1 MSKCFKLKPK
11 VNTLSVAILTV
22 SAAMLSA
29 CAPSIPHIMPYDVQH
44 PVQIAE
50 TVERLE
56 LYVRP
61 DGMNLSARDRA
72 AMKRFITQ
80 YGIDGDGSMF
90 LNIPNTGVG
99 APGMRAAQAEIQNM
113 MTQSGMANAPIQT
126 GQYGA
131 APGVPAPLVLSF
143 RRLAVVPQNCLLNDN
158 LLRTTNNQP
167 WGNFGCSTQAN
178 FARMIDDPRQLLE
191 PYARGE
197 SLAQRREVAFEKYV
211 DGTDPSSE
219 LPARQQVSASEQ

>member
-1 MSKCFKLKPK
+1 MSKCLKLKPK
-11 VNTLSVAILTV
+11 GNALSVTILTV
-22 SAAMLSA
+22 SAALLSA
-29 CAPSIPHIMPYDVQH
+29 CAPSIPHIMSYDSQY

-61 DGMNLSARDRA
+61 NGMNLSARDRA

-90 LNIPNTGVG
+90 LNVPNTGAG

-143 RRLAVVPQNCLLNDN
+143 RRLAVVRQDCLLNDN
-158 LLRTTNNQP
+158 MLRTSNNQP
-167 WGNFGCSTQAN
+167 WASFGCSTQAN
-178 FARMIDDPRQLLE
+178 FATMIDDPRQLLE

-197 SLAQRREVAFEKYV
+197 SLAQRREIGFEKYV
-211 DGTDPSSE
+211 EGVDPSSE
-219 LPARQQVSASEQ
+219 LPARQQVSAGDQ

>member
-1 MSKCFKLKPK
+1 MSKCLQLKPK
-11 VNTLSVAILTV
+11 GNAISAAILTV
-22 SAAMLSA
+22 SAALLSA
-29 CAPSIPHIMPYDVQH
+29 CAPSIPTVMSYDAQH

-61 DGMNLSARDRA
+61 NGMNLSARDRA
-72 AMKRFITQ
+72 AMKRFINQ

-90 LNIPNTGVG
+90 LNIPNTAAG
-99 APGMRAAQAEIQNM
+99 APAMRAAQAEIQNM
-113 MTQSGMANAPIQT
+113 MTQSGLAYAPIQT

-131 APGVPAPLVLSF
+131 APGAPAPLVLSF

-158 LLRTTNNQP
+158 MVRTSNNQP
-167 WGNFGCSTQAN
+167 WGNFGCSTQTN
-178 FARMIDDPRQLLE
+178 FARMVDDPRQLLE

-197 SLAQRREVAFEKYV
+197 SLAQRREVGFEKYV
-211 DGTDPSSE
+211 EGKDPSSE
-219 LPARQQVSASEQ
+219 LPARQQVSAGEK